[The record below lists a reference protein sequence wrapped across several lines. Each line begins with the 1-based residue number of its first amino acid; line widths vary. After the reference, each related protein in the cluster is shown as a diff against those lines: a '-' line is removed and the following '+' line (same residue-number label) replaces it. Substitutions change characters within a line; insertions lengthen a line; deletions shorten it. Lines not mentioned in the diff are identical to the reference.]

1 MRASVLLLDDLG
13 RDEEIR
19 SNPVPAIIADR
30 HPEERVTWITTELTP
45 AEIAK
50 RYGDGIAR
58 RICEKALVVRFTG
71 PIGAHRVVR
80 A

>member
-1 MRASVLLLDDLG
+1 MRASVLVLDDLG
-13 RDEEIR
+13 RDEDIK

-30 HPEERVTWITTELTP
+30 HAEKRVTWITTELTP

-58 RICEKALVVRFTG
+58 RICENAAVTRFVR
-71 PIGAHRVVR
+71 
-80 A
+80 